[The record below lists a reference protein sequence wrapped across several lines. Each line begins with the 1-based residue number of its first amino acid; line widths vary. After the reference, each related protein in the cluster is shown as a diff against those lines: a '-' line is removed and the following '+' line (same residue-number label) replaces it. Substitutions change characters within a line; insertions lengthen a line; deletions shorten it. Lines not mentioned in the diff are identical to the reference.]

1 MKFDK
6 EFEESILAQTLR
18 DTTYLKRASRLLD
31 AHHFS
36 TPQHAWVW
44 AAVRSIW
51 EEYRER
57 ATAKLIIAKAKEDF
71 KKPEQLEVHIE
82 LVRKLYK
89 IKPTAAVATLDQMSE
104 FVRTVNAQLSM
115 EQAAT
120 DLEKGKLTE
129 VYEGLRRLT
138 RKELKQKEYTKIDWI
153 EGFKE
158 RQRERKYRKD
168 HPDEFVRIPTG
179 FKKLDSIIKGIELGE
194 LGLVLAT
201 TNKGKSIFL
210 TNLAAAAVGRKI
222 PTVYFSLEM
231 PARKI
236 AMRQDARWLK
246 MPYDKFKD
254 FDFTNPELRAIKK
267 RLKVARKKWSSVLK
281 IISFPIAKVD
291 INVIRNALD
300 DLWTEEKFRPQL
312 ILIDSGDHMNGV
324 GRFESYRLEQKSVYM
339 ALSSLAE
346 EDGYAIWS
354 STHAGREWADSVAT
368 AEASSES
375 YDKSR
380 IADIVVSLNTPKRK
394 SRSTKVEFDVDGE
407 EVKEATKSP
416 KDYRAM
422 AVGTYIELF
431 LAKYR
436 DGLARITIPLD
447 AELSKIYIHEM
458 DEK

>member
-1 MKFDK
+1 MKFDRA
-6 EFEESILAQTLR
+6 FEESILAQTLR

-44 AAVRSIW
+44 NAVRSIW
-51 EEYRER
+51 DKYREK
-57 ATAKLIIAKAKEDF
+57 ATAKLILVKVKEDF
-71 KKPEQLEVHIE
+71 KKPEQREPHIE
-82 LVRKLYK
+82 LVRKLFRK
-89 IKPTAAVATLDQMSE
+89 KTVAATATLELLGE
-104 FVRTVNAQLSM
+104 FVRTVNAQLAM
-115 EQAAT
+115 EQAAI
-120 DLEKGKLTE
+120 DLEKGKLDD
-129 VYEGLRRLT
+129 VYESLRKLT
-138 RKELKQKEYTKIDWI
+138 RQELKPKEYTKLDWI
-153 EGFKE
+153 EGLKE
-158 RQRERKYRKD
+158 RQRERKYRKE

-179 FKKLDSIIKGIELGE
+179 FKKLDAIIKGIELGE

-210 TNLAAAAVGRKI
+210 TNLAAAAVGREI

-254 FDFTNPELRAIKK
+254 FDFTTPELRSINK
-267 RLKVARKKWSSVLK
+267 RLKKVRKKWKGMLK

-291 INVIRNALD
+291 VNVLRNALD
-300 DLWTEEKFRPQL
+300 DLWIEEKFRPQL

-380 IADIVVSLNTPKRK
+380 IADIVVSLNTPKKK

-407 EVKEATKSP
+407 EIKESTKPTMSV
-416 KDYRAM
+416 
-422 AVGTYIELF
+422 VGTYIELF

-436 DGLARITIPLD
+436 DGLAKVTIPLD
-447 AELSKIYIHEM
+447 AEFNRIYMREL